1 MNLHVL
7 GNDEFSKEKW
17 STASQ
22 RQRGKMVASFIDSH
36 EVTSMTAS
44 ELRSLLGESTAYYEY
59 DEFPAYFIGSKST
72 EEDDNNSYV
81 FAFPIDRKT
90 GRIRKYVIE
99 PPIK

>member
-22 RQRGKMVASFIDSH
+22 FQRGKMVASFIDSH
-36 EVTSMTAS
+36 EITSMTVS

-59 DEFPAYFIGSKST
+59 DEFPAYFIGAKNT
-72 EEDDNNSYV
+72 ENENGYI

-90 GRIRKYVIE
+90 GKIRKYVIE